1 MYNYFNNETFINKKH
16 MKRIAINGFGRI
28 GRLTFR
34 NLIQE
39 KDVQIVAIN
48 DLTDSKTLAH
58 LLKYDTAHGVLA
70 NNIYAKDGS
79 IFFDDTEIKVFA
91 IKNPLELPWKDLSI
105 DVVIECTGI
114 FTEKEKALMHNTAG
128 AKSIVISAPAKGE
141 LQTIVFG
148 VNDDQ
153 LDPKELV
160 YSNASCTTNCLAP
173 LIKVIDQNFGF
184 VQGFMSTTH
193 AYTADQNLQDAP
205 HRDLRRARAAAQ
217 NIVPTTTGAAEAVAL
232 VYPKVKGKLTGK
244 ATRVPVITGSLVDLV
259 CIVEKEVN
267 EDSINAAFKKAASES
282 MLSILQY
289 NEDPIVSSDIIGNKH
304 STIFDAP
311 LTKTMGQ
318 MISIVAWYDN
328 ESGYSARLSDL
339 VLKVAKLC

>member
-1 MYNYFNNETFINKKH
+1 

-34 NLIQE
+34 NLIHE
-39 KDVQIVAIN
+39 KNVQIVAIN
-48 DLTDSKTLAH
+48 DLSDSNTLAH

-70 NNIYAKDGS
+70 NNIYAKDSS
-79 IFFDDTEIKVFA
+79 IFFDKTEIKVFA
-91 IKNPLELPWKDLSI
+91 IKNPLELPWKDLEI

-114 FTEKEKALMHNTAG
+114 FTSKEKAMMHHTAG

-141 LQTIVFG
+141 LQTIVLG
-148 VNDDQ
+148 VNDEQ

-173 LIKVIDQNFGF
+173 MIKIIDQNFGF

-232 VYPKVKGKLTGK
+232 VYPKVKGKITGK
-244 ATRVPVITGSLVDLV
+244 AIRVPVIAGSLVDLI
-259 CIVEKEVN
+259 CIVEKEVSVEAIN
-267 EDSINAAFKKAASES
+267 EAFKNAAAES
-282 MLSILQY
+282 MLGILQY
-289 NEDPIVSSDIIGNKH
+289 NEDPIVSSDIISNKY

-311 LTKTMGQ
+311 LTQTMGQ
-318 MISIVAWYDN
+318 MVSIIAWYDN
-328 ESGYSARLSDL
+328 ESGYSARLSEL
-339 VLKVAKLC
+339 VFKVAKLV

>member
-1 MYNYFNNETFINKKH
+1 